1 MSASPLTPLDY
12 IAEGYWQDFLAGR
25 PIAGGIAYETQLH
38 SCALDESLE
47 SLQRIDTLLSQVRRD
62 MMKGG
67 IWNEATLLVD
77 EHYRNFMVFL
87 GFYAGRVL
95 AQQWENRPR
104 WYGQFELR
112 KRYPELSL
120 ITDDFYQHMAVGYG
134 DNNAAANAL
143 PLFFALEPIGLRL
156 FGNID
161 RQFEAVQGGQAASGL
176 YQAVSARL
184 PDLSDQ
190 ANSLKISS
198 GQATKAATNNA
209 TQSIHSMTDS
219 STTISTSQPANHYEP
234 SEDVP
239 VNNGLADVNVVSAN
253 IERPS
258 AATTVSELS
267 ESTAPHQ
274 PELQIKP
281 ELTKLESPVIKPKS
295 SVKTSP
301 TPEMFTQLLI
311 ELDEIEVPQ
320 IAGVTEYQQACKV
333 LDQFERH
340 IAKQDKPRGQVVFSD
355 NHIAAKN
362 KALLALQAAAE
373 AGNTAA
379 MLRLAMYELLC
390 EGLTADDEEAKKS
403 GVEWVKQ
410 VASKND
416 SRAQRLLSKLYYQG
430 VGVPQDID
438 SGKYWLEQAADNG
451 HIEAANLVSQWEQ
464 AQALIT
470 TQKQEQHSI
479 KRYQLLFGAV
489 IIVAVLILIIV

>member
-38 SCALDESLE
+38 DCALDESLE

-67 IWNEATLLVD
+67 IWDEATLLVD

-95 AQQWENRPR
+95 ARQCQNKPH

-120 ITDDFYQHMAVGYG
+120 ITDDFYQHMAVGYD
-134 DNNAAANAL
+134 DNNATTDAL
-143 PLFFALEPIGLRL
+143 PLFFALESIGLRL

-184 PDLSDQ
+184 PDLSGQ

-198 GQATKAATNNA
+198 GQATEVATHNT
-209 TQSIHSMTDS
+209 TQSIHSTTDS

-239 VNNGLADVNVVSAN
+239 VNNELYDVNVVSAN
-253 IERPS
+253 IERLS
-258 AATTVSELS
+258 AATTVSEPLV
-267 ESTAPHQ
+267 STAPHQ
-274 PELQIKP
+274 PELQAKP

-295 SVKTSP
+295 YVKTSP

-333 LDQFERH
+333 LNQFEQH
-340 IAKQDKPRGQVVFSD
+340 IAKQDKLRSQVVFSD
-355 NHIAAKN
+355 SHIAAKN

-379 MLRLAMYELLC
+379 MLRLAMYELLG
-390 EGLTADDEEAKKS
+390 EGLTADDEKAKKS

-410 VASKND
+410 AASKND

-451 HIEAANLVSQWEQ
+451 HIEAKNLVYQWEQ

-489 IIVAVLILIIV
+489 IVVAVLILIIV